1 LPQRHCH
8 HDHEEE
14 AERGLHDGGG
24 SGHGGG
30 LGSPGGGGR
39 GRVGVGVAARAGQG
53 RVILVRAAKLAVSHV
68 PAGLVRH
75 AGELLQ
81 LGEVVAVAAVG
92 AVAASSVGTFVSWL
106 LTVGLPVLRAVHHRL
121 HAEAPVDVP
130 PVGVA
135 IALQPRVA
143 VIIRLACLLPVR
155 LRELRVVLPW
165 VAEVLEAGEV
175 LALARAVA
183 IVDAGGEGN
192 LLDLTQTLDL
202 TVGEGEEPGHDDC

>member
-1 LPQRHCH
+1 MSGELGAAGSLEIRHLLPQRHCH

-92 AVAASSVGTFVSWL
+92 AVAASSVGTCWRYSEL
-106 LTVGLPVLRAVHHRL
+106 L
-121 HAEAPVDVP
+121 
-130 PVGVA
+130 
-135 IALQPRVA
+135 ISF
-143 VIIRLACLLPVR
+143 
-155 LRELRVVLPW
+155 
-165 VAEVLEAGEV
+165 
-175 LALARAVA
+175 
-183 IVDAGGEGN
+183 
-192 LLDLTQTLDL
+192 LLDNLSQCPFNVIQL
-202 TVGEGEEPGHDDC
+202 